1 MRYSHLA
8 SAALVFCALA
18 PMAAFAQP
26 APMAGGAPPSGPA
39 PADADDAQ
47 PSVTVVNGLVIHHTP
62 VDPPN
67 ESNVD
72 YFWRKSDEAFHAGDY
87 PRAVQ
92 LHRAIVA
99 LDPSDI
105 DSYGVAAWL
114 LWSMGKTQDADD
126 FLAVGLK
133 ANPKNSDMWDTAAQQ
148 YDLEKEL
155 SNAADGYAKA
165 VAMADPKLC
174 NDNDMLRRRYAHA
187 LEHNG
192 HLPEAQGV
200 WEGLVKDY
208 PADGVVARNLDR
220 VKREIAAGATRTDA
234 LGTGVTTPV
243 PAPAAPISAPAM
255 TTQ

>member
-1 MRYSHLA
+1 MRFPHFATATLA
-8 SAALVFCALA
+8 LCALA
-18 PMAAFAQP
+18 PLAAFAQP
-26 APMAGGAPPSGPA
+26 ASIAGGAPASGSA
-39 PADADDAQ
+39 PADAEDGQ
-47 PSVTVVNGLVIHHTP
+47 PAVTVVNGLVIHHTP

-99 LDPSDI
+99 LDPSDV

-114 LWSMGKTQDADD
+114 LWSMGKTQDADN
-126 FLAVGLK
+126 FLGVGLK

-155 SNAADGYAKA
+155 PAAEDAYTKA
-165 VAMADPKLC
+165 VALGDPKLC
-174 NDNDMLRRRYAHA
+174 NDNDMLRRRLAHA

-208 PADGVVARNLDR
+208 PADPVAAHNLDR

-234 LGTGVTTPV
+234 LGAGVTSAP
-243 PAPAAPISAPAM
+243 PAPATAPIA